1 MAKHGSL
8 FIMMLNLNPRKTMKQ
23 TTLFKSIGMLILL
36 GAMMSCT
43 KNYGIRYPEGTTD
56 NNHPK
61 DTVDLVLDTS
71 MFKIDK
77 SQFNAAR
84 VFPGMVGIEEPRLKD
99 YKITLDLDYVQ
110 VKSSDLRISVAPQ
123 GWFSTGTYAPPGEL
137 ITIKVPDNV
146 YGLTVQLGA
155 HDDNLT
161 GKSPLQR
168 AALIYTRVQLFPGVN
183 YVRNPF
189 GGTIFIIPS
198 RSLGRKVDLVFSGA
212 VKSPDFILGET
223 TDAEWKAMIAKTKV
237 PWFELR
243 SKRMIFTLPTNK
255 LAKFPIESPTA
266 LMTAWDEEILKGYW
280 EWYGLSETTTDLR
293 NRNPSLPWRIVHDIQ
308 PSVGAQHSGYPV
320 VAMATDNYFKQA
332 VTLSLVVGSNWGTYH
347 ELGHNMQM
355 GSTWSWSDLGE
366 VSNNLFSLK
375 ITNRHGYKH
384 SNIYRAM
391 PSTIAFASTANT
403 DDKKLFSNAGGDA
416 RMGMFIQIFE
426 KYGYGFMTYLCT
438 SARMAR
444 FGAGN
449 EQDKK
454 DFFYERLSEWTK
466 KDMEPFM
473 KQWGLYVS
481 SVSKNKIAA
490 QFPLL
495 TEQVWLFD
503 PSK

>member
-1 MAKHGSL
+1 
-8 FIMMLNLNPRKTMKQ
+8 MMKKIINSTIALA
-23 TTLFKSIGMLILL
+23 LIALVV
-36 GAMMSCT
+36 GCT
-43 KNYGIRYPEGTTD
+43 KDYGVMYPDGTTD
-56 NNHPK
+56 GNHPK
-61 DTVDLVLDTS
+61 DTFDLVLDTAMS
-71 MFKIDK
+71 KVDK

-99 YKITLDLDYVQ
+99 YKVTLDLDYVQ
-110 VKSSDLRISVAPQ
+110 VKSGDLRISIVPQ
-123 GWFSTGTYAPPGEL
+123 GWFSTGTYAAPGEL
-137 ITIKVPDNV
+137 ITIKVPADT
-146 YGLTVQLGA
+146 YGLAVQVGA

-161 GKSPLQR
+161 GLSPLQR
-168 AALIYTRVQLFPGVN
+168 APIIYTRVQLFPGIN
-183 YVRNPF
+183 YVRNLF
-189 GGTIFIIPS
+189 GGTIFIIPD
-198 RSLGRKVDLVFSGA
+198 RPLGRKVDLFFSGA
-212 VKSPDFILGET
+212 VKSPDFVLGET

-243 SKRMIFTLPTNK
+243 SKRMIFTLPTEK
-255 LAKFPIESPTA
+255 LVKFPIESPTA
-266 LMTAWDEEILKGYW
+266 LMTAWDEEILHSYW
-280 EWYGLSETTTDLR
+280 EWYGLSETTPDVR
-293 NRNPSLPWRIVHDIQ
+293 NRNPTLPWRIVHDIQ

-320 VAMATDNYFKQA
+320 VATANENYYKQA

-347 ELGHNMQM
+347 EIGHNMQM

-384 SNIYRAM
+384 SNLYRAM
-391 PSTIAFASTANT
+391 PAAIAFASTANT
-403 DDKKLFSNAGGDA
+403 GNTKLFSSASNDA
-416 RMGMFIQIFE
+416 RMGLFIQVFE
-426 KYGYGFMTYLCT
+426 KYGYDFMTYLCT
-438 SARMAR
+438 EARMAR

-449 EQDKK
+449 DQDKK

-490 QFPLL
+490 KFPIL